1 MCSCWPHWPSGG
13 GSPISQETAV
23 EQLVS
28 LFAADGITL
37 DPDVISDETPPSSRS
52 LTRSTD
58 LERRAAALL
67 LGSSLSS
74 SDQGG
79 GISSYSSNRGAV
91 QFRSGGSFDAS
102 GTLCQE
108 DPTGFCQDFC
118 REFGYSKPVFQ
129 LDTTGSGTGTAV
141 FLCDGLSV
149 YNCTLTFT
157 FTEGVLTSVSGILL
171 PQTYTELASDVEPL
185 SASARPDRLSE
196 SPAGNQRRG
205 LLHHRLGPVSGV
217 TKLLHNLHVPDSRM
231 VHRDQHR
238 RILCELFHRSC
249 YIRWNL
255 INFSCF
261 LTFSGK
267 PGRNDLQFL
276 PGHAIIGPQR
286 LMPLS
291 LRCSFLPGNPCAR
304 RRCGLAGVTSFVPP
318 WVCFLAAGVNCPYYH
333 WSVAGSKPIQKNLF
347 L

>member
-1 MCSCWPHWPSGG
+1 MDRYRLKNIIILILSLMNVFLLASLAIREGARQ
-13 GSPISQETAV
+13 SAKETAV

-157 FTEGVLTSVSGILL
+157 FYGGGPYLCQRHIAAPDLHG
-171 PQTYTELASDVEPL
+171 LASDV
-185 SASARPDRLSE
+185 DR
-196 SPAGNQRRG
+196 SPPPPPWTAFQ
-205 LLHHRLGPVSGV
+205 
-217 TKLLHNLHVPDSRM
+217 K
-231 VHRDQHR
+231 
-238 RILCELFHRSC
+238 
-249 YIRWNL
+249 
-255 INFSCF
+255 
-261 LTFSGK
+261 
-267 PGRNDLQFL
+267 
-276 PGHAIIGPQR
+276 
-286 LMPLS
+286 
-291 LRCSFLPGNPCAR
+291 AR
-304 RRCGLAGVTSFVPP
+304 RETSAVVSSITDLDLCLEYQSSSTTSMSLIPAWCIVTNT
-318 WVCFLAAGVNCPYYH
+318 GEYYVNC
-333 WSVAGSKPIQKNLF
+333 STGAVTFGGIL
-347 L
+347 